1 MKQISVFFLWL
12 FFSVS
17 AFAAAQYSITY
28 GGPGSNG
35 SINVLSDLSS
45 FSFTTDFGSI
55 GGSASIGY
63 YTYTDNINNVT
74 YGTQTFGK
82 KDGETVDLG
91 AFVEGQHIGFYLER
105 NNGQKVTDFFFKEQN
120 GILTLTFNKNGGH
133 GGDETIA
140 LAGITAITDSA
151 PSGQPLPGVLAA
163 LLIGGAT
170 FGVLRLR
177 RKYSKA

>member
-55 GGSASIGY
+55 GGSARIGY
-63 YTYTDNINNVT
+63 YT
-74 YGTQTFGK
+74 
-82 KDGETVDLG
+82 
-91 AFVEGQHIGFYLER
+91 
-105 NNGQKVTDFFFKEQN
+105 
-120 GILTLTFNKNGGH
+120 
-133 GGDETIA
+133 
-140 LAGITAITDSA
+140 
-151 PSGQPLPGVLAA
+151 
-163 LLIGGAT
+163 
-170 FGVLRLR
+170 
-177 RKYSKA
+177 

>member
-1 MKQISVFFLWL
+1 MAFLLGFRFCRGTIQHYIWWPRKQWKHQCSFRFK
-12 FFSVS
+12 F
-17 AFAAAQYSITY
+17 
-28 GGPGSNG
+28 
-35 SINVLSDLSS
+35 

-82 KDGETVDLG
+82 KDGGTVDLG

>member
-17 AFAAAQYSITY
+17 AQYSITY

-82 KDGETVDLG
+82 KDGGTVDLG

-133 GGDETIA
+133 GGDETPH
-140 LAGITAITDSA
+140 L
-151 PSGQPLPGVLAA
+151 V
-163 LLIGGAT
+163 
-170 FGVLRLR
+170 
-177 RKYSKA
+177 Y